1 MNHLGRTGFGAGS
14 NPAAPAKQIFNQ
26 IMKTITIERMKIRQ
40 FKGIHSLDV
49 DFGSETRITGDN
61 GVGKT
66 SINDAFNWCL
76 YNKDSNGRSDFSV
89 QPLSPDGNVK
99 EKVETEVEVVLKVDG
114 IDHAFMRTLSQ
125 DWKRPRGTDQSIMTG
140 FTSKYCYNAVDVGM
154 KEYKD
159 RINDICPESTFS
171 IITSVTQFCSDK
183 FGNDNRRAVIN
194 QMANLGDVEDTV
206 MSRFA
211 ELRQEYLKG
220 KSVEQLKKELA
231 MRKKVAESEY
241 NQIPSRIDELERSR
255 VDDIDYEAVR
265 NEVSRLETELM
276 NLERSLKGDESQM
289 TRELTELENVAAEIE
304 ASLERQL
311 NDRRYKILAEQ
322 KKAESDA
329 SLIHYDLIRLKNSR
343 QAVQVSHQEEQ
354 DLFKKA
360 VVSWSDVNESEYSD
374 QLPEFCETCKR
385 PFSDA
390 DLEAMRTGTIV
401 QWNQDKITRLQ
412 KLEEKAK
419 SHQARLV
426 QLKSDLEKIEA
437 DLLEKEKAVEHQNSL
452 IQELSKELEQ
462 IPTLDAIKA
471 GTREYQVVLEKILA
485 CRQKIAD
492 SKAKI
497 GEGRIEDM
505 LTRKSELEKEI
516 RSKKETLLL
525 EGANQRIDKR
535 ISELKDREKDLAQD
549 IASVEQIADQIRQFK
564 RAKVDLID
572 ERISNLFRIVKFRMF
587 IENLTNDGEKEVCEP
602 MVNGTP
608 YKDLNTAMQ
617 INAGIDICNALQKFY
632 GVLAP
637 IWIDR
642 KESVVKM
649 ETTESQIIMLQVVEK
664 EPLRIINK

>member
-1 MNHLGRTGFGAGS
+1 
-14 NPAAPAKQIFNQ
+14 
-26 IMKTITIERMKIRQ
+26 MKTITIERMKIRQ

-206 MSRFA
+206 MSRYA

-220 KSVEQLKKELA
+220 KSIEQMKKELA
-231 MRKKVAESEY
+231 MRKRTAETEY
-241 NQIPSRIDELERSR
+241 NQIPSRVDELERSK
-255 VDDIDYEAVR
+255 VDDNIDYAALRE
-265 NEVSRLETELM
+265 EISQLESELA
-276 NLERSLKGDESQM
+276 NIDRFLKGDESPL
-289 TRELTELENVAAEIE
+289 TRELTEFENVAAEIE
-304 ASLERQL
+304 ASLNRQL
-311 NDRRYKILAEQ
+311 TDKRYKILAEQ
-322 KKAESDA
+322 KKAETDA
-329 SLIHYDLIRLKNSR
+329 SLLQYDLNNLRRKIEELKKRYN
-343 QAVQVSHQEEQ
+343 EES
-354 DLFKKA
+354 DLFQKA
-360 VVSWSDVNESEYSD
+360 VEKWKQVNETEYTD
-374 QLPEFCETCKR
+374 QLPEACETCHR
-385 PFSDA
+385 PFSPE
-390 DLEAMRTGTIV
+390 DLENMRSGSIE
-401 QWNQDKITRLQ
+401 QWNQEKIRRLATI
-412 KLEEKAK
+412 EERAK
-419 SHQARLV
+419 SHQAAMN
-426 QLKSDLEKIEA
+426 QINEDLEKTESG
-437 DLLEKEKAVEHQNSL
+437 LQEKEKAAEGQNRL
-452 IQELSKELEQ
+452 IKQASDDLAQL
-462 IPTLDAIKA
+462 PTLEAIKA
-471 GTREYQVVLEKILA
+471 GSREYKVVMEKILG
-485 CRQKIAD
+485 CKEKIAEA
-492 SKAKI
+492 KAKI
-497 GEGRIEDM
+497 GEGRIEEM
-505 LTRKSELEKEI
+505 LVRKSELEKEI
-516 RSKKETLLL
+516 KTKKETLLL

-572 ERISNLFRIVKFRMF
+572 ERISGLFRLVRFRMF
-587 IENLTNDGEKEVCEP
+587 VENLTNDGEKEVCEP

>member
-1 MNHLGRTGFGAGS
+1 
-14 NPAAPAKQIFNQ
+14 
-26 IMKTITIERMKIRQ
+26 MKTITIERMKIRQ
-40 FKGIHSLDV
+40 FKGIHSLDIE
-49 DFGSETRITGDN
+49 FGSVTRITGDN

-76 YNKDSNGRSDFSV
+76 YNKDSNGRSEFSV
-89 QPLSPDGNVK
+89 QPLSQDGNVK
-99 EKVETEVEVVLKVDG
+99 EKIETEVEVVLKVYG
-114 IDHAFMRTLSQ
+114 IEHAFMRTLSQ

-154 KEYKD
+154 KEFKD
-159 RINDICPESTFS
+159 RINDICPETTFS

-231 MRKKVAESEY
+231 MRKKTAETEY
-241 NQIPSRIDELERSR
+241 NQIPSRVDELERSR
-255 VDDIDYEAVR
+255 IDDNIDFEALR
-265 NEVSRLETELM
+265 NEVLQLETEL
-276 NLERSLKGDESQM
+276 NKVSKFLKGDESPL
-289 TRELTELENVAAEIE
+289 TRELTEFENVAAEIE

-311 NDRRYKILAEQ
+311 NDRRYKILAEK
-322 KKAESDA
+322 KKAESEA
-329 SLIHYDLIRLKNSR
+329 SLISYDLVRLKNAL
-343 QAVQVSHQEEQ
+343 QAAQVSDQEEQ
-354 DLFKKA
+354 ALFKKA
-360 VVSWSDVNESEYSD
+360 VMAWSDVNESEYSD
-374 QLPEFCETCKR
+374 QLPEVCETCKR
-385 PFSDA
+385 PFSEA
-390 DLEAMRTGTIV
+390 DLEAMRAWTIE
-401 QWNQDKITRLQ
+401 QWNQDKIERLQ
-412 KLEEKAK
+412 KLEDKAK

-426 QLKSDLEKIEA
+426 QLKSDLEKIES
-437 DLLEKEKAVEHQNSL
+437 DLQEKEKAVEHQNSL
-452 IQELSKELEQ
+452 IKQASDELAQL
-462 IPTLDAIKA
+462 PTLEAIKA
-471 GTREYQVVLEKILA
+471 GSREYQVVMGKILGCKEKIA
-485 CRQKIAD
+485 EA
-492 SKAKI
+492 KAQI
-497 GEGRIEDM
+497 GEGRIEEQ
-505 LTRKSELEKEI
+505 LARKSELEKEI
-516 RSKKETLLL
+516 HSKKEILLL

-572 ERISNLFRIVKFRMF
+572 ERISGLFRIVQFRMF

-632 GVLAP
+632 GVSAP

-642 KESVVKM
+642 KESVVKL
-649 ETTESQIIMLQVVEK
+649 EPTESQIIMLQVVEK
-664 EPLRIINK
+664 EPLRIINN

>member
-1 MNHLGRTGFGAGS
+1 
-14 NPAAPAKQIFNQ
+14 
-26 IMKTITIERMKIRQ
+26 MKTITIERMKIRQ
-40 FKGIHSLDV
+40 FKGIHTLDIE
-49 DFGSETRITGDN
+49 FGQVTRITGDN

-206 MSRFA
+206 MSRYA

-231 MRKKVAESEY
+231 MRKRTAETEY
-241 NQIPSRIDELERSR
+241 NQIPSRVDELERSR
-255 VDDIDYEAVR
+255 IDNNIDFEALK
-265 NEVSRLETELM
+265 NELLQFETELT
-276 NLERSLKGDESQM
+276 NVSKFLKGDESPL
-289 TRELTELENVAAEIE
+289 TRELTEFENVAAEIE

-311 NDRRYKILAEQ
+311 NDKRYKILAEK
-322 KKAESDA
+322 KKAESEA
-329 SLIHYDLIRLKNSR
+329 SLIHYDLTRLKNSR
-343 QAVQVSHQEEQ
+343 IAVQVSHQEEQ

-360 VVSWSDVNESEYSD
+360 VVAWRDVNESEYTD
-374 QLPEFCETCKR
+374 QLPEVCETCKR
-385 PFSDA
+385 PFSEVE
-390 DLEAMRTGTIV
+390 LKAMRSGTIE
-401 QWNQDKITRLQ
+401 QWNQDKVERLQ

-419 SHQARLV
+419 SHQARLE
-426 QLKSDLEKIEA
+426 QLKGDLVKIEA

-452 IQELSKELEQ
+452 IKQASDDLAQL
-462 IPTLDAIKA
+462 PTLEAIKA
-471 GTREYQVVLEKILA
+471 GSREYQVVMEKILG
-485 CRQKIAD
+485 CKEKIAEA
-492 SKAKI
+492 KAKI
-497 GEGRIEDM
+497 GEGRIEEQ
-505 LTRKSELEKEI
+505 LARKSELEKEI

-525 EGANQRIDKR
+525 EGANQRTDKR

-587 IENLTNDGEKEVCEP
+587 VENLTNDGEKEVCEP

-642 KESVVKM
+642 KESVVKL

>member
-1 MNHLGRTGFGAGS
+1 
-14 NPAAPAKQIFNQ
+14 
-26 IMKTITIERMKIRQ
+26 MKTITIERMKIRQ
-40 FKGIHSLDV
+40 FKGIHSLDIE
-49 DFGSETRITGDN
+49 FGSVTRITGDN

-76 YNKDSNGRSDFSV
+76 YNKDSNGRSEFSV
-89 QPLSPDGNVK
+89 QPLSQDGNVK
-99 EKVETEVEVVLKVDG
+99 EKIETEVEVVLKVYG
-114 IDHAFMRTLSQ
+114 IEHAFMRTLSQ

-154 KEYKD
+154 KEFKD
-159 RINDICPESTFS
+159 RINDICPETTFS

-231 MRKKVAESEY
+231 MRKKTAETEY
-241 NQIPSRIDELERSR
+241 NQIPSRVDELERSR
-255 VDDIDYEAVR
+255 IDDNIDFEALR
-265 NEVSRLETELM
+265 NEVLQLETEL
-276 NLERSLKGDESQM
+276 NKVSKFLKGDESPL
-289 TRELTELENVAAEIE
+289 TRELTEFENVAAEIE

-311 NDRRYKILAEQ
+311 NDRRYKILAEK
-322 KKAESDA
+322 KKAESEA
-329 SLIHYDLIRLKNSR
+329 SLISYDLVRLKNAL
-343 QAVQVSHQEEQ
+343 QAAQVSDQEEQ
-354 DLFKKA
+354 ALFKKA
-360 VVSWSDVNESEYSD
+360 VMAWSDVNESEYSD
-374 QLPEFCETCKR
+374 QLPEVCETCKR
-385 PFSDA
+385 PFSEA
-390 DLEAMRTGTIV
+390 DLEAMRAGTIE
-401 QWNQDKITRLQ
+401 QWNQDKIERLQ
-412 KLEEKAK
+412 KLEDKAK

-426 QLKSDLEKIEA
+426 QLKSDLEKIES
-437 DLLEKEKAVEHQNSL
+437 DLQEKEKAVEHQNSL
-452 IQELSKELEQ
+452 IKQASDELAQL
-462 IPTLDAIKA
+462 PTLEAIKA
-471 GTREYQVVLEKILA
+471 GSREYQVVMGKILGCKEKIA
-485 CRQKIAD
+485 EA
-492 SKAKI
+492 KAQI
-497 GEGRIEDM
+497 GEGRIEEQ
-505 LTRKSELEKEI
+505 LARKSELEKEI
-516 RSKKETLLL
+516 HSKKEILLL

-572 ERISNLFRIVKFRMF
+572 ERISGLFRIVQFRMF

-632 GVLAP
+632 GVSAP

-642 KESVVKM
+642 KESVVKL
-649 ETTESQIIMLQVVEK
+649 EPTESQIIMLQVVEK
-664 EPLRIINK
+664 EPLRIINN